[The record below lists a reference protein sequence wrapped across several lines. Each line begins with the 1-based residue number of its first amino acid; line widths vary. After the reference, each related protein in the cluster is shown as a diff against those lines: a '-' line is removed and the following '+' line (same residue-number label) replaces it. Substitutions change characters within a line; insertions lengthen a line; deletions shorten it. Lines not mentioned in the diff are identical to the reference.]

1 MWSDTLRSTAAKRIL
16 LTGAACKHALFQLL
30 RGELTVP
37 IGHGAHRACSTR
49 LAELVVELT
58 ESNVGLVYRPLAK
71 GRPWQCRP
79 DVTETIAESSWKPS
93 VALRDGS
100 MRMIEHVGAAF

>member
-1 MWSDTLRSTAAKRIL
+1 MTTAKRIL

-30 RGELTVP
+30 RRELTVP
-37 IGHGAHRACSTR
+37 TGLGEHRARSG

-58 ESNVGLVYRPLAK
+58 ESNVRLVYRPLAK
-71 GRPWQCRP
+71 GRPWQRRP

>member
-1 MWSDTLRSTAAKRIL
+1 MTAAKRIL
-16 LTGAACKHALFQLL
+16 LTGAACNRALFQLL

-37 IGHGAHRACSTR
+37 IGHGAHRECSG

-58 ESNVGLVYRPLAK
+58 ESKVRLVYRPLPK

-79 DVTETIAESSWKPS
+79 DVTETIAESGWKPS
-93 VALRDGS
+93 VAHRDGS

>member
-1 MWSDTLRSTAAKRIL
+1 MRSDTLRSTAAKRIL
-16 LTGAACKHALFQLL
+16 LTGAACNRALFQLL

-37 IGHGAHRACSTR
+37 IGLGEHRAR
-49 LAELVVELT
+49 LGLAELVVELT
-58 ESNVGLVYRPLAK
+58 ESNVGPVYRPLPK
-71 GRPWQCRP
+71 GRRWQCRP